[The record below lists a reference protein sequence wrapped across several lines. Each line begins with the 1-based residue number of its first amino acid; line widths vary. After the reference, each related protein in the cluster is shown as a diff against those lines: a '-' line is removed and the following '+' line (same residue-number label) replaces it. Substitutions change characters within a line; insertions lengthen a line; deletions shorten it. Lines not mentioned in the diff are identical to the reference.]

1 MEQVFLLSLVL
12 FAILAIQTHTLRHA
26 VIFLSIYSL
35 GSSVLF
41 LIYGAPDVA
50 LAEAIIGSGLSVVFY
65 LVALKRQRLMTIF
78 LIEDDSLDPER
89 QRDLARLLREIEHL
103 YAKKELQSHVFR
115 TDLDRKAI
123 LAQRDYD
130 LLVAVEKGQVRIFG
144 GQEDYQMDTL
154 AKHLA
159 SLDLAGLPVELFR
172 LEKGAQP
179 S

>member
-26 VIFLSIYSL
+26 VIYLSIYSL

-41 LIYGAPDVA
+41 LVYGAPDVA

-78 LIEDDSLDPER
+78 LIEDGSLDPER
-89 QRDLARLLREIEHL
+89 HRELARLLREIEHL

-123 LAQRDYD
+123 LSQRDYD
-130 LLVAVEKGQVRIFG
+130 LLVAVEKGHVWIYG

-154 AKHLA
+154 ALHLA
-159 SLDLAGLPVELFR
+159 SLDLVELPVELFR

>member
-1 MEQVFLLSLVL
+1 MEQVFLISLVI

-26 VIFLSIYSL
+26 VIYLSVYSL

-89 QRDLARLLREIEHL
+89 QKELARLLREIEHL

-115 TDLDRKAI
+115 TDLDRLAI
-123 LAQRDYD
+123 LDQRDYD
-130 LLVAVEKGQVRIFG
+130 LLIAVEKGQVWIYG

-154 AKHLA
+154 AARLA
-159 SLDLAGLPVELFR
+159 EMELAGLPVALFR
-172 LEKGAQP
+172 LEKGAQ
-179 S
+179 ST